1 MNESPRL
8 LIVDDETRI
17 LSILS
22 KLFEEDGYEV
32 ETSSE
37 PEEAGSTA
45 SEFHPHV
52 ALVDLAM
59 PGIDGIE
66 VLSRLRTENPRLQVV
81 IMTAYGS
88 ISSAVEAMRRGAF
101 DYITKPFDN
110 DELRLVISRALGVA
124 RLEARVEHLETQL
137 EARFRPE
144 NIVGTSGAMVDVFQR
159 IAKVAPLDTTVLI
172 QGASGTG
179 KELVARA
186 IHRHSN
192 RKDGPFVA
200 INCGAVPPNLVES
213 EFFGHERGAFTDARE
228 RRRGRF
234 EMASGGTLFLD
245 EVGELSAA
253 AQVGL
258 LRVLEEGEFIRV
270 GGEQS
275 IRCDVRIIAAS
286 NRDLAEAVERDDFRD
301 DLYWRLNVLAF
312 QLPPLRDRPEDI
324 PLLID
329 HFLHKY
335 SDEIGRGIEGI
346 DETALSLL
354 VAHRWPGN
362 VRELENTIEHAVAL
376 ASGSLIN
383 TEDLPP
389 RLRVGIGGSGAQG
402 GRGPG
407 DETMAG
413 ACDLQ
418 GAVTRAQEAVE
429 RRMILQALEG
439 TGGNRT
445 EAARQLG
452 ISRKTLFNKMRAL
465 GIAEGEPD

>member
-22 KLFEEDGYEV
+22 KLFEEGGYDV
-32 ETSSE
+32 VTSSD
-37 PEEAGSTA
+37 PEAAVATA
-45 SEFHPHV
+45 AEVHPHV

-66 VLSRLRTENPRLQVV
+66 LLSRLKADNPRLQVV

-110 DELRLVISRALGVA
+110 DELQLVIDRALGVA

-137 EARFRPE
+137 ETRFRPE

-159 IAKVAPLDTTVLI
+159 INKVAPLDTTVLI
-172 QGASGTG
+172 QGESGTG

-192 RKDGPFVA
+192 RKNGPFVA
-200 INCGAVPPNLVES
+200 INCGAIPANLVES
-213 EFFGHERGAFTDARE
+213 EFFGHERGAFTDARD

-245 EVGELSAA
+245 EVGELSPA

-258 LRVLEEGEFIRV
+258 LRVLEEGEFVRV
-270 GGEQS
+270 GGERPIS
-275 IRCDVRIIAAS
+275 CDVRVIAAS
-286 NRDLAEAVERDDFRD
+286 NRDLADAVGKGEFRD
-301 DLYWRLNVLAF
+301 DLFWRLNVVAF
-312 QLPPLRDRPEDI
+312 QLPALRDRPEDI

-329 HFLHKY
+329 HFLHKF

-346 DETALSLL
+346 DATALSLL

-376 ASGSLIN
+376 ASASLIRAA
-383 TEDLPP
+383 DLPM
-389 RLRVGIGGSGAQG
+389 RLRAGSGGTDGAAEHPSG
-402 GRGPG
+402 GRG
-407 DETMAG
+407 DVAG
-413 ACDLQ
+413 GDLQ
-418 GAVTRAQEAVE
+418 EAVTRAQEAVE
-429 RRMILQALEG
+429 RRMILQALER
-439 TGGNRT
+439 TGGKRT

-452 ISRKTLFNKMRAL
+452 VSRKTLFNKLRAL
-465 GIAEGEPD
+465 DIDLSEPD